1 MWQTC
6 GASVEFVISA
16 GHGVAERP
24 APGGPLPAAL
34 LSQTHSNDFFVRCSL
49 MKPHFVYRCAKF
61 SKISISYHNTRHVVS
76 TLRFRLFCL
85 RAATL
90 FTCNSLVSKIATGI
104 LFLHDWP
111 GWALDHVGYPLRF
124 SPTRFCFADCP
135 IHCSTQI
142 VLQ

>member
-61 SKISISYHNTRHVVS
+61 SQISISYHNMRHVVS
-76 TLRFRLFCL
+76 TLRFRLLSPSRHPLYVQLLGFQ
-85 RAATL
+85 
-90 FTCNSLVSKIATGI
+90 NSHRHTVPPRLARIG
-104 LFLHDWP
+104 P
-111 GWALDHVGYPLRF
+111 
-124 SPTRFCFADCP
+124 
-135 IHCSTQI
+135 
-142 VLQ
+142 